1 MGTLSFDPLIAPAL
15 WLALAATGVALLVMY
30 GWRRPEAVPRRRW
43 AWIMGLS
50 SLGMLLV
57 LGVLLNP
64 TWVEPAEPPAGRP
77 VLTVLVDATASMAT
91 PDGPASGHPPDK
103 QSRYHASARLAAE
116 FAKQL
121 GGRFDVRTF
130 TFADKATVADI
141 ASLETK
147 SPDGAVTDLAAA
159 IGAAL
164 EDDQPPGRAVILM
177 SDGIHNGGGGAERVL
192 EMARLAKAL
201 ACPVYTW
208 TVGGDASVKDVA
220 VELRS
225 PQELAFV
232 NQAMALGVQ
241 IRQRGFGGS
250 TVTLV
255 LEHEGKE
262 VDRKQVPLPI
272 RDGTVDAE
280 FKIKQ
285 EKPGLYRYE
294 VRAEPLPEEVS
305 RANNSATLLLRVVD
319 KPVRVLLLEGKP
331 YWDAKFLARTL
342 LADASV
348 ELDTVV
354 RLGESRYLKRTVR
367 RPPTAEAP
375 PVEEWAVTADC
386 SGDLANPET
395 LRGYQVVILGR
406 DADVFLS
413 DPALSSLRS
422 WVARDGGS
430 LVCYRGQPEA
440 QVSQRLGQM
449 LPVAWAPARESRFRV
464 HVTDR
469 GRDLR
474 WFPANPTAGD
484 TPADLPTLATGSR
497 AEQPKPLAVVLATAR
512 GQIDADDPAVTY
524 QPYGTGRVVAIEG
537 AGMWR
542 WAFLPPQRQQHDDV
556 YRSLWSG
563 LVRWLAAS
571 ADLMPGQKLALRSD
585 KVRFNTTEPVTATLL
600 VREEGGDVPAIEL
613 TGDGLQGKRSL
624 RPAAMGEEP
633 GVFRVAFGSLPEGRY
648 QARVAGA
655 TAGDATAQ
663 TAFDVR
669 SPAEEQLDLAA
680 RPDLMARIAAESG
693 AAALS
698 GEKTGDLVGQFR
710 EHRDKS
716 RMQRVIRL
724 AAWDRWWL
732 LLLAFAV
739 WATAWGLRRSSG
751 LV

>member
-15 WLALAATGVALLVMY
+15 WLALAAAGFALLSTY
-30 GWRRPEAVPRRRW
+30 GWRRPGVVPRRRW

-50 SLGMLLV
+50 SLGMLIV

-91 PDGPASGHPPDK
+91 PDAPDK
-103 QSRYHASARLAAE
+103 QTRYRASARLAAE

-121 GGRFDVRTF
+121 SGRFDVRAF
-130 TFADKATVADI
+130 TFADKASSADI
-141 ASLETK
+141 TALEAK
-147 SPDGAVTDLAAA
+147 PPDGAVTDLANAL
-159 IGAAL
+159 GAAL
-164 EDDQPPGRAVILM
+164 EDDQPPGRAVVLA

-192 EMARLAKAL
+192 EAARLAKAL

-208 TVGGDASVKDVA
+208 TVGGNADVKDVA

-225 PQELAFV
+225 PQELAFA
-232 NQAMALGVQ
+232 NQAITLGVQ
-241 IRQRGFGGS
+241 LRQRGFGGS
-250 TVTLV
+250 TVTLI
-255 LEHEGKE
+255 LEHDGKE
-262 VDRKQVPLPI
+262 VERKSVALPTQN
-272 RDGTVDAE
+272 GTVDAE
-280 FKIKQ
+280 FKVKQ

-305 RANNSATLLLRVVD
+305 RANNAATLLLRVVD

-342 LADASV
+342 LADASI
-348 ELDTVV
+348 ELDTIV
-354 RLGESRYLKRTVR
+354 RLSESRYLKRTVR
-367 RPPTAEAP
+367 RPPPTAGPVADTP

-386 SGDLANPET
+386 SGDLANPGL
-395 LRGYQVVILGR
+395 LRAYQVVVLGR
-406 DADVFLS
+406 DADVFLT
-413 DPALSSLRS
+413 DAALSTVRS

-440 QVSQRLGQM
+440 QISQRLGQM
-449 LPVAWAPARESRFRV
+449 LPVSWAPARESRFRV

-474 WFPANPTAGD
+474 WFPPNPGASD

-512 GQIDADDPAVTY
+512 GQTDADDPAVSY

-563 LVRWLAAS
+563 LLRWLAAS

-585 KVRFNTTEPVTATLL
+585 KVRFNTTEPSTATLL
-600 VREEGGDVPAIEL
+600 VREEGAAAPAIEL
-613 TGDGLQGKRSL
+613 TGDGIEGKRTL
-624 RPAAMGEEP
+624 RPAALGDEP

-655 TAGDATAQ
+655 AAGDATAQ

-680 RPDLMARIAAESG
+680 RPDLMARIASESG
-693 AAALS
+693 GAVLS
-698 GEKTGDLVGQFR
+698 GEKAADLVGQFR

-732 LLLAFAV
+732 LILAFTV
-739 WATAWGLRRSSG
+739 WGTAWSLRRMSG